1 MDEVIFEEFK
11 GTGNMEL
18 RLARKLAEKQVFP
31 AIDVL
36 ASSTRRDDLLFTEE
50 EKGQI
55 WLLRRMAAMLEE
67 DSHDAA
73 ERVIERLGKTENNG
87 EFLGTL
93 KTDLGQL

>member
-1 MDEVIFEEFK
+1 
-11 GTGNMEL
+11 MEL

-36 ASSTRRDDLLFTEE
+36 ASSTRRDDLLFNEE

-73 ERVIERLGKTENNG
+73 ERVIERLGKTENNV